1 MSQQNTEDNTNQKL
15 YLEFYQDKVNKADQI
30 GLFIC
35 AVPVL
40 IFSILATA
48 SLMKGELLFTDPIF
62 FAVSIFILVVISL
75 CFAAWIHIRDFIT
88 ILGAYFAISIIA
100 LALFLFSIAQWLETL
115 LGLYVAFFVIPFYLG
130 SNYVISERSAL
141 KSAKEVKKYIKTDEP
156 EEHTAV
162 ILPHDKNRAM
172 DGGDKTVLQ
181 LLEVLYE
188 KENFQVYLCLFKDE
202 MKDVLKKSTVKRIW
216 IFGHGTRGS
225 CSLTD
230 GPFTYSDF
238 MTEKVGDNWKI
249 REVPQMEYVYQCH
262 CNQKST
268 TPLTEYLVK
277 KRGALHND
285 QKMLNYYDSGL
296 ANLKIDRSLESDYK
310 LLSYLTRICSY
321 VGKKLDIDLNYNIPL
336 SIKYLID
343 RYEEHLERRANNPAK
358 SNIHESKNG

>member
-15 YLEFYQDKVNKADQI
+15 YLEFYQDKVNKAYKI

-40 IFSILATA
+40 ILLILTTA
-48 SLMKGELLFTDPIF
+48 SSMKGESLFTDPIF
-62 FAVSIFILVVISL
+62 FAVSIFILVVMSL

-100 LALFLFSIAQWLETL
+100 LSLFLFSIIQWSETL
-115 LGLYVAFFVIPFYLG
+115 LALYVAFFVMPFYLG
-130 SNYVISERSAL
+130 VDYIVRERTSL
-141 KSAKEVKKYIKTDEP
+141 KYAKEVKKYIKADEP

-162 ILPHDKNRAM
+162 ILPHDKNRAI
-172 DGGDKTVLQ
+172 DGGDKIALQ
-181 LLEVLYE
+181 LLKVLYE
-188 KENFQVYLCLFKDE
+188 KEKFQVYLCLFKDN
-202 MKDVLKKSTVKRIW
+202 MKDVLEKSTVKRIW

-238 MTEKVGDNWKI
+238 MTEKLGDNWKI

-285 QKMLNYYDSGL
+285 EKMLNYYDGGL
-296 ANLKIDRSLESDYK
+296 ANLKIDSSLESDYK
-310 LLSYLTRICSY
+310 LLSYITRICSY
-321 VGKKLDIDLNYNIPL
+321 VGKKLDIDLNYNIPS
-336 SIKYLID
+336 SIEYLID
-343 RYEEHLERRANNPAK
+343 RYEEHLEKMNK
-358 SNIHESKNG
+358 